1 MAGRKQKSNGRSDK
15 YVKAKNHYPVG
26 SVVFSNVISGNK
38 LKVKHVSL
46 VVGEQ
51 EGSPLVVHAADS
63 KKSKQVIQS
72 RLRTYTDDGK
82 EKMQYIV
89 IPMSGLSDEI
99 RALAV
104 NIANSFSTTSEDKHG
119 IVKYGKNR
127 SNSMHAYV
135 DEKLEHYY
143 ELASNQ
149 DTAEIEAVR
158 EILHENNEWF
168 LPMETND
175 PDEAKH
181 ADFFAVLAKTLNYL
195 QSDLWKRYTD
205 KKTRKHIPL
214 YRKAFAAMTSSV
226 EPMYDENI
234 YGKSASAFS
243 HHGWHCVQ
251 FIVMVFQMAQLLHT
265 QSLRGKLFAL
275 SSYENQANPTAYFS
289 RKPQQDTSIHPV
301 GDFFANLEQGGFA
314 TLHTCF
320 DALNDLPFAF
330 SGKKLS
336 PAALL
341 YYLNDGGGP
350 GGGMSYTNLTV
361 TSYCIL
367 ENAHTAMRAQY
378 ADNHGELDRTTVNAS
393 YYRQLQRKTAKLA
406 DRLLMSA
413 VVSHILR
420 RLLRVQVAVR
430 AHIQYAPGSRL
441 ELVRNTQYIPSEV
454 LSHILPRPSS
464 PDSRRRGRE
473 DDPNPNEAG
482 KKARR

>member
-1 MAGRKQKSNGRSDK
+1 MNGRSDT
-15 YVKAKNHYPVG
+15 YVKAKGHYPIG

-38 LKVKHVSL
+38 LEVKHVSL
-46 VVGEQ
+46 VVGEH

-63 KKSKQVIQS
+63 KNWKQVMQN
-72 RLRTYTDDGK
+72 RLRTYTDDGN

-104 NIANSFSTTSEDKHG
+104 NIASSFSTKSQDQHR

-135 DEKLEHYY
+135 DEKLEYY
-143 ELASNQ
+143 YKLASNQ

-168 LPMETND
+168 LPPETD
-175 PDEAKH
+175 DKDEAMH

-195 QSDLWKRYTD
+195 QSNLWKRYTD

-226 EPMYDENI
+226 EPMYDENV

-265 QSLRGKLFAL
+265 KSLRKTLFAL
-275 SSYENQANPTAYFS
+275 SSYENQANQTAYFS
-289 RKPQQDTSIHPV
+289 RKPQQDRSIHPV
-301 GDFFANLEQGGFA
+301 GGFFSNQDQVDFA
-314 TLHTCF
+314 TLNTCF
-320 DALNDLPFAF
+320 DALNGLPFAF

-361 TSYCIL
+361 TTYCIL
-367 ENAHTAMRAQY
+367 ESAHTAMRAQY
-378 ADNHGELDRTTVNAS
+378 ADNHDTLDRATENTS
-393 YYRQLQRKTAKLA
+393 YYRKLQRKTAKLA
-406 DRLLMSA
+406 DGLLMSA
-413 VVSHILR
+413 VVSHIVR
-420 RLLRVQVAVR
+420 PLLRVQVAIR

-441 ELVRNTQYIPSEV
+441 ELVRDAQQIPSALLRAV
-454 LSHILPRPSS
+454 VASPTLSG
-464 PDSRRRGRE
+464 SRRQRRE
-473 DDPNPNEAG
+473 EEPKPNETS